1 MNQKDKTILIIIIAL
16 SLIFIP
22 LLIILGEYKRLIVS
36 LLSLFITYGL
46 FFLISLFCFDYKK
59 EFRKSKK
66 YYDFIKTKEIKNVF
80 DEFYMITFQNKAVS
94 LFRDKLNI
102 KNVKNIGSLGINT
115 KNVKYINI
123 SYNYETY
130 SVNIL
135 LSNNKIIYNIDTPY
149 EYDYLD
155 DTKDFEKKNSIV
167 INIDDFKSLDEYL
180 DMIIELI
187 NNLKNDIKVFT
198 FDHNLNNRIN
208 GKIIKKYKSSINY
221 LLTEGLVL
229 FICCSFISIG
239 FIHISIVE
247 IDNSIE
253 GYLAFICSILISLL
267 CLIFSIY
274 GIKQLYK
281 VYMIKHDINKSRVSV
296 IDEKPKKVKIIKDNV
311 TRANHN
317 CIVYLKLYY
326 KHLTLYVL
334 LSNQIY
340 INNLN
345 KIKEASL
352 LCLEINQK
360 IKYLSKSKIVIS
372 GGERYVSIIKDYLE

>member
-1 MNQKDKTILIIIIAL
+1 
-16 SLIFIP
+16 
-22 LLIILGEYKRLIVS
+22 
-36 LLSLFITYGL
+36 
-46 FFLISLFCFDYKK
+46 
-59 EFRKSKK
+59 
-66 YYDFIKTKEIKNVF
+66 
-80 DEFYMITFQNKAVS
+80 MITFQNKAVS

-102 KNVKNIGSLGINT
+102 KKVKNIGSLGIST

-229 FICCSFISIG
+229 FICCSFISII
-239 FIHISIVE
+239 FITISIVE

-253 GYLAFICSILISLL
+253 
-267 CLIFSIY
+267 
-274 GIKQLYK
+274 
-281 VYMIKHDINKSRVSV
+281 
-296 IDEKPKKVKIIKDNV
+296 
-311 TRANHN
+311 
-317 CIVYLKLYY
+317 
-326 KHLTLYVL
+326 
-334 LSNQIY
+334 
-340 INNLN
+340 
-345 KIKEASL
+345 
-352 LCLEINQK
+352 
-360 IKYLSKSKIVIS
+360 
-372 GGERYVSIIKDYLE
+372 